1 VGIFAQVGLIAHL
14 FSLMLPALGALGAG
28 LAMSLVTVCAVL
40 GRTLLAAVMPAGSDR
55 RLAGAINFAVQVAGS
70 LCLLLAGAEGVA
82 LLLAGCVLMG
92 LGVGNLISLPPL
104 IAQAEFARA
113 DVGRVVALV
122 TAVNQAAYAFAP
134 AGFGLLRDATGD
146 GAAVFAAAAVL
157 QAVAALILLRRA

>member
-1 VGIFAQVGLIAHL
+1 
-14 FSLMLPALGALGAG
+14 
-28 LAMSLVTVCAVL
+28 
-40 GRTLLAAVMPAGSDR
+40 
-55 RLAGAINFAVQVAGS
+55 
-70 LCLLLAGAEGVA
+70 
-82 LLLAGCVLMG
+82 
-92 LGVGNLISLPPL
+92 L